1 MVIVLPAQVKRSK
14 WGSIGAGLGK
24 GLSSALESY
33 ERRQDEERQFAREN
47 KTRMLKNLEAREQ
60 TYLDRKQQEQILGK
74 ENEAAKQLGIDISGF
89 NDPRMRQQ
97 ALLEGLRGQNK
108 ENEQDRLSQSFQNV
122 QNLFQNPDLTDEQKV
137 FGLYQELHQNPTL
150 ARNLYESLQKPGKA
164 RDEDIAGQQFAR
176 GYNAIQEGDN
186 DALRDVLEDPETSLS
201 VKNKLTTLRDK
212 AETRKGL
219 QARELRHR
227 QSMVQNAYKQA
238 IANERAKIQKPG
250 GYPRQKKEEI
260 DKIAKN
266 IKQLEAS
273 QKIDLHKLAKNPDSY
288 NKLRI
293 WNNDAGQYLPEEIEE
308 GNEEHKKDLQMEIDE
323 FFDNLSDAQIEE
335 LFEASGGDIEIA
347 KKLALERY
355 GSL

>member
-1 MVIVLPAQVKRSK
+1 MAIVVHGQRKANK
-14 WGSIGAGLGK
+14 WGSVGRGLAEGIN
-24 GLSSALESY
+24 SALESY
-33 ERRQDEERQFAREN
+33 QKRQDEERQFAREN

-60 TYLDRKQQEQILGK
+60 SYLDRKQHEQILGK

-89 NDPRMRQQ
+89 HDPRMRQN
-97 ALLEGLRGQNK
+97 ALLEGLRGKNK
-108 ENEQDRLSQSFQNV
+108 ENEQERLSQSFLNV
-122 QNLFQNPDLTDEQKV
+122 QNLFQNPDLSDEQKV
-137 FGLYQELHQNPTL
+137 LGLYQELHQNPSL
-150 ARNLYESLQKPGKA
+150 ARNIYESLQKPGKA
-164 RDEDIAGQQFAR
+164 RDEDIAGRQFSL

-186 DALRDVLEDPETSLS
+186 DALKDVLEDPATSLS

-212 AETRKGL
+212 AETRKGM
-219 QARELRHR
+219 QARELRQR

-266 IKQLEAS
+266 IKQLETS
-273 QKIDLHKLAKNPDSY
+273 HKVDLHRLAKDPDSY
-288 NKLRI
+288 SRLKI
-293 WNNDAGQYLPEEIEE
+293 WDNDASRYLPEEIEE
-308 GNEEHKKDLQMEIDE
+308 GNEEYKKDLQMDIDE

-335 LFEASGGDIEIA
+335 LFEASGGDIETA

-355 GSL
+355 GE